1 MEGQCIPTLA
11 ARPLLQAFVI
21 RTLNVLRIR
30 VDQNGV
36 SDPGQETAIHMSK
49 TNLKLSKSLH
59 FLGHVYRCG
68 RIGKKYSNFS
78 IKDTRN
84 SFFSHC
90 NLLTRSE

>member
-59 FLGHVYRCG
+59 FLGHVYRW
-68 RIGKKYSNFS
+68 IDFYLL
-78 IKDTRN
+78 IHLIIQLDTQ
-84 SFFSHC
+84 
-90 NLLTRSE
+90 